1 MTHVTKVLSRFI
13 ADLTYEDLPEAVVDT
28 TKKFILDYYAAC
40 FAGIKVNG
48 EFNRAIEE
56 IFLESGGKEDSSV
69 LCKNIRLPV
78 GNAAFLNAVYAH
90 GADMD
95 DGNRKAMGHV
105 AAHVMSAVFALAETL
120 DVSGKDVITAINA
133 GYEVYN
139 RAAAAVQPGLVRR
152 GFHST
157 GTAGALA
164 CGAAAAKLLGLDE
177 NGIYNA
183 ISLAAIQ
190 SSGLMLITESGQ
202 SCKPI
207 NPANAARSGILA
219 AQLAKKGIQAS
230 EYPLESPKG
239 WFHAMS
245 DSVDETQVTNGLGK
259 NFTICES
266 YLKPYPS
273 CRHTHGSIDAALCI
287 RWRMLEKQEPFDLQK
302 VEKIAVYIYPNAIR
316 VAGNILMPKT
326 DEESK
331 FSIHYA
337 LAVALLRGHFDL
349 EDLNVDHAEPEISD
363 LIAKILL
370 IPDESME
377 NRDLGIR
384 GAKVRLECS
393 DGTVYEECVH
403 IPKGDA
409 ANPFTREELHEK
421 LAVCADSVI
430 TAEQQKYLIAAVESF
445 EQIGKYSSINAL
457 FAIGERNE

>member
-1 MTHVTKVLSRFI
+1 MIHATEILSHYI
-13 ADLTYEDLPEAVVDT
+13 AGLRYEDCPESVVET
-28 TKKFILDYYAAC
+28 TKMYILDYYAAC
-40 FAGIKVNG
+40 FAGIKINDR
-48 EFNRAIEE
+48 FNRIMED
-56 IFLESGGKEDSSV
+56 IFFDAEGKKESSV
-69 LCKNIRLPV
+69 LCKSIKLPV

-120 DVSGKDVITAINA
+120 NVSGKDIITAINA

-139 RAAAAVQPGLVRR
+139 RVAAAAQPGLVRR

-177 NGIYNA
+177 KGIYNA

-219 AQLAKKGIQAS
+219 AQLAEKGVES
-230 EYPLESPKG
+230 SLYPLESSKG

-245 DSVDETQVTNGLGK
+245 DSVDETEVTDGLGEI
-259 NFTICES
+259 FTICES

-273 CRHTHGSIDAALCI
+273 CRHTHCGIEAALKI
-287 RWRMLEKQEPFDLQK
+287 RKSLLDNYGQIDFQK
-302 VEKIAVYIYPNAIR
+302 VKRIVVHIYPNAIR
-316 VAGNILMPKT
+316 VAGNIQMPRT
-326 DEESK
+326 DEETK

-337 LAVALLRGHFDL
+337 LAVALKRGYFDL
-349 EDLNVDHAEPEISD
+349 EDLRIANVQPEICS
-363 LIAKILL
+363 IIKKI
-370 IPDESME
+370 IINSDESME
-377 NRDLGIR
+377 NTKAGIR
-384 GAKVRLECS
+384 GAKVCLEYA
-393 DGTVYEECVH
+393 DGTFYEECVG

-409 ANPFTREELHEK
+409 VNPFSTQELQRK
-421 LAVCADSVI
+421 LFACADGVI
-430 TAEQQKYLIAAVESF
+430 TADQQNCLISAIEMFEKIEKYCNV
-445 EQIGKYSSINAL
+445 NTL
-457 FAIGERNE
+457 FDVDERK

>member
-1 MTHVTKVLSRFI
+1 MTHVTKILSRFI
-13 ADLTYEDLPEAVVDT
+13 ADLQYEHLSKAVVET
-28 TKKFILDYYAAC
+28 TKMYILDYYAAC
-40 FAGIKVNG
+40 FAGIKING
-48 EFNRAIEE
+48 KFNRVMED
-56 IFLESGGKEDSSV
+56 IFFDAEGKKEASV
-69 LCKNIRLPV
+69 LCKNVKLPV

-120 DVSGKDVITAINA
+120 DVSGKDIITAINA

-164 CGAAAAKLLGLDE
+164 CGAASAKLLGLDE
-177 NGIYNA
+177 KGIYNA
-183 ISLAAIQ
+183 ISLSAIQ

-207 NPANAARSGILA
+207 NPANAARCGILA
-219 AQLAKKGIQAS
+219 AQLAQKGIES
-230 EYPLESPKG
+230 SSYPLESPKG

-245 DSVDETQVTNGLGK
+245 DSVDETEVTEGLGEI
-259 NFTICES
+259 FTICES

-273 CRHTHGSIDAALCI
+273 CRHTHCGIEAALNIHQSLFDKYGSIDVQK
-287 RWRMLEKQEPFDLQK
+287 LER
-302 VEKIAVYIYPNAIR
+302 IAVYIYPNAIR
-316 VAGNILMPKT
+316 VAGNIQMPQT

-337 LAVALLRGHFDL
+337 LAVALWRGHFNLD
-349 EDLNVDHAEPEISD
+349 DLNVTNTETEVLDIIKKIDIISD
-363 LIAKILL
+363 
-370 IPDESME
+370 EGME
-377 NRDLGIR
+377 NKSAGIR
-384 GAKVRLECS
+384 GAKVCLACT
-393 DGTVYEECVH
+393 DGTVYEEDIK

-409 ANPFTREELHEK
+409 ANPFTVQELQDK
-421 LAVCADSVI
+421 LAVCAYGVV
-430 TAEQQKYLIAAVESF
+430 TAEQQNRLISAVESF
-445 EQIGKYSSINAL
+445 EKIEKYCSINTL
-457 FAIGERNE
+457 FDVVERI